1 MKGLLRFLF
10 SGWCQQRADGLVSDG
25 VVAAES
31 GKLAHA
37 MELYQQALSWAPQ
50 HVLARS
56 NMGLSLMDEYNSNFE
71 AWDRHRR
78 SAHLNLTLDNLEEAI
93 ELGANRVA
101 VWRATG
107 HVRWRLSQFRGAA
120 EAFEQTLS
128 LLEDL
133 EGDTHD
139 AVSELEGHLS
149 ELQPLVERGS
159 VAEDP
164 RWIDEGPHPTSLHQA
179 LSTLEELQPA
189 ELEEVLFLWM
199 RAFKLQL
206 ENVQE
211 AVALFEQ
218 ALELGGPHL
227 DAHRELAQLFMAA
240 DSPESA
246 LEHSVAAYKLQP
258 RNAGLVCNVGVC
270 HLSLGD
276 LKNAKEFIDL
286 AHGMAPENGIIHKA
300 QEALAAAFATQE
312 NTPEPL
318 DN

>member
-149 ELQPLVERGS
+149 ELQPLVER
-159 VAEDP
+159 AEAL
-164 RWIDEGPHPTSLHQA
+164 RKIRGVIDEGTAPNASLHQA

-189 ELEEVLFLWM
+189 EQEEVHFLWM
-199 RAFKLQL
+199 RGVLNRRL

-286 AHGMAPENGIIHKA
+286 AHGMAPKMA
-300 QEALAAAFATQE
+300 SFTKLRR
-312 NTPEPL
+312 L
-318 DN
+318 